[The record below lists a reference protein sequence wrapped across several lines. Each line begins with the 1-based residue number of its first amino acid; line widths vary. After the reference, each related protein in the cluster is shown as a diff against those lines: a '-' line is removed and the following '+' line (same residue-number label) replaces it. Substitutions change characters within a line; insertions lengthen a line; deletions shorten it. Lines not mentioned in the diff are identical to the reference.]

1 MNVSLR
7 HVLLL
12 WVIIGLSAM
21 TAKGQADT
29 LLQIPVVEI
38 SAEGIRSQSPGS
50 QVKQWTAAEI
60 NSISASDLSELL
72 REEGIYIK
80 SYGLGSLATS
90 SIRGGAAGHTLV
102 LWNGL
107 PVQSPMLGQ
116 LDLSLLPLG
125 SFNSVRLQRGG
136 GSGAWGSGAIGG
148 VINLENGLSY
158 SNGIGVSSE
167 TVLGDFGRLRQAT
180 SIQLSS
186 KIFSSKTTFEYREAR
201 NDFRYPIAP
210 DLPEREQTNAELSQ
224 RIFTQDLGW
233 KISEKDQITAHIW
246 HQNSFREIPPTNVQ
260 TRSLAEQRDDVTRTM
275 LKCRRESAR
284 FKLNVKAA
292 FFDEQILFSDP
303 SIGLEAPS
311 GFKTYL
317 AEASGEFSLSEKNGF
332 FIGHTQTVTQAEAD
346 EYRETA
352 REHRW
357 SVFGMWR
364 YTARDLTVQ
373 TELRQESFDGELVSP
388 VPSIGA
394 EYSPIK
400 NWLIKGKISKNF
412 RLPTLNDRFWVPG
425 GNPDLKAESGWSEE
439 ATIENRFWVKKSLF
453 KWSVTGFNREV
464 DNWIMWSP
472 QQGSGFWSASNLAT
486 VWSRGLELRASSR
499 IYISNL
505 ELFIDGGYDK
515 TLSTNGGNSDV
526 PGMEVGAQLLY
537 TPEQMAFVSAKVEIR
552 GLSISYRHSYTG
564 ASRGVNEPI
573 PEFHTADVRLQY
585 SGEAKQDKG
594 KVCASF
600 FFDIMNLYDA
610 DYFVIDRRPMPG
622 INFQAGIRISYDHVK
637 TNQ

>member
-1 MNVSLR
+1 MIVHLR
-7 HVLLL
+7 HALLL
-12 WVIIGLSAM
+12 WVIVSLSAM
-21 TAKGQADT
+21 TAKGQVDT

-50 QVKQWTAAEI
+50 QVKRWTANEI
-60 NSISASDLSELL
+60 AAMPVSDLSELL
-72 REEGIYIK
+72 QQEGVYIK

-148 VINLENGLSY
+148 VINMENGLSY
-158 SNGIGVSSE
+158 SNGVGVSSE

-180 SIQLSS
+180 SVYLSS
-186 KIFSSKTTFEYREAR
+186 NIFSSKTTFEYREAR
-201 NDFRYPIAP
+201 NDFTYPISP

-233 KISEKDQITAHIW
+233 KISDKDQITAHIW

-260 TRSLAEQRDDVTRTM
+260 TRSLAEQRDEVTRTM
-275 LKCRRESAR
+275 LKYRRESAR
-284 FKLNVKAA
+284 LKLNVKAA

-303 SIGLEAPS
+303 QIGLVAPS
-311 GFKTYL
+311 GFQTYL
-317 AEASGEFSLSEKNGF
+317 AEASGEFSLNENHGF
-332 FIGHTQTVTQAEAD
+332 FIGHTQIITQAQAD
-346 EYRETA
+346 EYGETA

-357 SVFGMWR
+357 SAFGMWR
-364 YTARDLTVQ
+364 YTARDLTLQ
-373 TELRQESFDGELVSP
+373 TELRQEVFDGELISP
-388 VPSIGA
+388 VPSFGV

-400 NWLIKGKISKNF
+400 NWLIKGRVSKNF

-425 GNPDLKAESGWSEE
+425 GNPDLKAESGWSQE
-439 ATIENRFWVKKSLF
+439 ATIENRFQIEKSVIE
-453 KWSVTGFNREV
+453 WSITGFNREI
-464 DNWIMWSP
+464 DNWILWSP
-472 QQGSGFWSASNLAT
+472 QGGSGFWSASNLAT

-505 ELFIDGGYDK
+505 ELFINGGYDK
-515 TLSTNGGNSDV
+515 TLSTNRGNSDV
-526 PGMEVGAQLLY
+526 PGMEVGEQLLY
-537 TPEQMAFVSAKVEIR
+537 TPEQMAFVSFKAEIR

-564 ASRGVNEPI
+564 DARGVNEPI
-573 PEFHTADVRLQY
+573 PEFHTGDVRLQY
-585 SGEAKQDKG
+585 SAEAKQDK
-594 KVCASF
+594 VSASF
-600 FFDIMNLYDA
+600 FFDIMNVYDV

-622 INFQAGIRISYDHVK
+622 INFQAGIRLSYNH
-637 TNQ
+637 